1 MAEVIYILCALTS
14 ATCAFLLWRAW
25 SRSRARLLLW
35 SALCFTLLTVNNVL
49 LFVDLVVVTDID
61 LSETRTATG
70 LAGLLVLLYG
80 LIYDRR
86 PGGVA

>member
-1 MAEVIYILCALTS
+1 MAETVYVLCALTS
-14 ATCAFLLWRAW
+14 ALCAVLLWRGWA
-25 SRSRARLLLW
+25 RSRARLLLW
-35 SALCFTLLTVNNVL
+35 SAVCFTLLTVNNVL
-49 LFVDLVVVTDID
+49 LFVDLVVVTEID

-86 PGGVA
+86 GGGGL